1 MAEHESLGTRLAL
14 LGAPGGLRAGVRWL
28 VRAAL
33 GVDAYRICARA
44 LAGERVAQPLP
55 GHTLLVIAKPNVDTV
70 EPTTLRL
77 LDTHNG
83 VPCRD
88 LVARGGRVYAL
99 CEGVRVASQARIEFG
114 AIRTDTPLPIVID
127 VGPRNAFLSYLYTPP
142 ESRRRGAARALIAA
156 ICDDL
161 ARERRF
167 DHCVCH
173 VQATNVR
180 SLNTFAVAGFAPV
193 ATLWNSRRRLL
204 RVSRNGRAPTLS
216 LDVRMLAPTEDVVA
230 AP

>member
-1 MAEHESLGTRLAL
+1 
-14 LGAPGGLRAGVRWL
+14 V
-28 VRAAL
+28 AL
-33 GVDAYRICARA
+33 GLDSYRICAFPLTGDRTAHA
-44 LAGERVAQPLP
+44 LPE
-55 GHTLLVIAKPNVDTV
+55 HTLLVIAKSNIDTV
-70 EPTTLRL
+70 EPATLRL
-77 LDTHNG
+77 LDTSNG

-88 LVARGGRVYAL
+88 VVARGGRVYAL
-99 CEGVRVASQARIEFG
+99 CEGARVTSQARIEFG

-142 ESRRRGAARALIAA
+142 ESRRRGAARALIGA

-161 ARERRF
+161 AGERRF

-180 SLNTFAVAGFAPV
+180 SLNAFAAAGFAPM
-193 ATLWNSRRRLL
+193 ATLWNTRRRLL
-204 RVSRNGRAPTLS
+204 RVSRNGRAPS
-216 LDVRMLAPTEDVVA
+216 LPLDIRMLAPAEGAVT